1 MPCVQMLWLGAL
13 RADLQGRDR
22 PAPGQRRG
30 PVAQGL
36 THVAA
41 QGGVMGPREDP
52 VLRQSRA
59 GRKTLSRKGLAPL
72 DGSIWWGGHARNQ
85 GGGRG
90 QGEHGI

>member
-13 RADLQGRDR
+13 CADLQGRDR

-59 GRKTLSRKGLAPL
+59 GSEDSVPEGP
-72 DGSIWWGGHARNQ
+72 GPS
-85 GGGRG
+85 
-90 QGEHGI
+90 